1 MRAVIMRNE
10 KLVVDD
16 IPEPE
21 PLAGQVLVKS
31 LACGICGSDLHAL
44 KHLAKMVA
52 SVSGRG
58 PLGQVDPA
66 RDLVMGHEYCAEI
79 VDYGPDCD
87 RTLKPGTRVCAF
99 PLLAGPQGRHSV
111 GYSNVVPG
119 GYGEFLLLNE
129 ALLVPVPDSLSTEH
143 AALTEPMA
151 VGWHAVRK
159 ARLNSDEVP
168 LVIGCGP
175 VGLAVIAALKIAGAG
190 PIVASDFSQRRR
202 ELALAMGA
210 DVVVDPAATSP
221 FACWQDMA
229 RLPPE
234 DAPATGILTPPGPRY
249 RPAVIFE
256 CVGVPGVIDQI
267 MANAARGARI
277 VVVGVC
283 METDRFMPIFGINK
297 ELNLQFVLAYTP
309 DEFALSLRHIADG
322 RVPVENLLTGEVGL
336 DGVADAFE
344 TLASPEHHC
353 KIMVKPWA

>member
-1 MRAVIMRNE
+1 MRAVIMRGQE
-10 KLVVDD
+10 LVVDTMPD
-16 IPEPE
+16 PE

-31 LACGICGSDLHAL
+31 LACGICGSDLHAR
-44 KHLAKMVA
+44 KHLAKMVE
-52 SVSGRG
+52 SVRGRG

-66 RDLVMGHEYCAEI
+66 RDMVMGHEYCAEI
-79 VDYGPDCD
+79 MDYGPDCE

-99 PLLAGPQGRHSV
+99 PVLAGPQGRHSV

-119 GYGEFLLLNE
+119 GYGEYLLLNE

-151 VGWHAVRK
+151 VGWHAVQK
-159 ARLNSDEVP
+159 ARMDKADVP

-190 PIVASDFSQRRR
+190 PIVASDFSPRRR
-202 ELALAMGA
+202 DLALAMGA

-221 FACWQDMA
+221 FERWQDMA
-229 RLPPE
+229 ELPPKE
-234 DAPATGILTPPGPRY
+234 APAAGILTPPGPRY

-283 METDRFMPIFGINK
+283 METDAIMPIYGINK
-297 ELNLQFVLAYTP
+297 ELNLQFVLAYSP
-309 DEFALSLRHIADG
+309 EEFALSLRHIADG
-322 RVPVENLLTGEVGL
+322 RMPVDTLLTGEVGL
-336 DGVADAFE
+336 DGVADAFD

-353 KIMVKPWA
+353 KIMVKPWG